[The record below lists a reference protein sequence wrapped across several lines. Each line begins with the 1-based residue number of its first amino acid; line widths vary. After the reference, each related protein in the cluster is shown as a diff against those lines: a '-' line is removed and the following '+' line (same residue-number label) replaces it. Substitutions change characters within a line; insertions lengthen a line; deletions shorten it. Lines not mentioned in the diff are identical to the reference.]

1 METRLLTGTDWPE
14 AEPARNLVRAVAGVG
29 GPHTE
34 SVGRFPR
41 VECDVRQEQ
50 AQAKTEQAK
59 GDARETKEEIKDVFK
74 D

>member
-1 METRLLTGTDWPE
+1 MSG
-14 AEPARNLVRAVAGVG
+14 
-29 GPHTE
+29 
-34 SVGRFPR
+34 S
-41 VECDVRQEQ
+41 EQ